1 MKIRE
6 MVKDERPRE
15 KMAMYGR
22 QTLTNSELL
31 AILIK
36 TGTERHGVLDI
47 ADEIIHKSGGIR
59 MLAEYSLEEL
69 AAFEGIGRAKA
80 CVILA
85 AVELGSRL
93 AASSQLTTGR
103 IKDAGD
109 VADVFLEKLRY
120 RKKERFESLLLDAK
134 GNIISCE
141 LISMGD
147 LMSSPVHPRET
158 FQAAVKRGAAAVI
171 LVHNHPSG
179 DPTPSDDDIKITKRL
194 KEAGDILG
202 ISVLDHV
209 IVGDGNYVSLRNLG
223 II

>member
-6 MVKDERPRE
+6 MIKEERPRE
-15 KMAMYGR
+15 KMVMYGR

-36 TGTERHGVLDI
+36 TGTEKRGVLDI
-47 ADEIIHKSGGIR
+47 ADDIIHKSGGIR
-59 MLAEYSLEEL
+59 MLTEYSLEEL
-69 AAFEGIGRAKA
+69 SAFEGIGRAKA

-93 AASSQLTTGR
+93 SASCIHSYGR
-103 IKDAGD
+103 IKSAED
-109 VADVFLEKLRY
+109 VAAVFTEKLRY
-120 RKKERFESLLLDAK
+120 MKKEIFEALLIDAK
-134 GNIISCE
+134 GNIIASE
-141 LISMGD
+141 VISIGD
-147 LMSSPVHPRET
+147 LTSSLVHPRET

-179 DPTPSDDDIKITKRL
+179 DAAPSDDDIKITKRL

-209 IVGDGNYVSLRNLG
+209 IIGDSSYVSLKALG
-223 II
+223 LI

>member
-15 KMAMYGR
+15 KMARYGR
-22 QTLTNSELL
+22 QTLTSSELL

-36 TGTERHGVLDI
+36 TGTEKRGVLEI
-47 ADEIIHKSGGIR
+47 ADDIVHKSGGIR

-69 AAFEGIGRAKA
+69 SAFEGIGKAKA
-80 CVILA
+80 STILA
-85 AVELGSRL
+85 AVELGSRI
-93 AASSQLTTGR
+93 AASSQITFGR
-103 IKDAGD
+103 IKDSED
-109 VADVFLEKLRY
+109 VAAIFTEKLRY
-120 RKKERFESLLLDAK
+120 IKKEIFEALLLDAK
-134 GNIISCE
+134 GNIISTE
-141 LISMGD
+141 RISVGN
-147 LMSSPVHPRET
+147 LTSSPVHPRET
-158 FQAAVKRGAAAVI
+158 FYAAVKRGAAAVI

-179 DPTPSDDDIKITKRL
+179 DASPSDDDIKVTKRL

-209 IVGDGNYVSLRNLG
+209 IIGDGSYVSLRALG

>member
-36 TGTERHGVLDI
+36 TGTERRGVLDI

-85 AVELGSRL
+85 AVELGSR
-93 AASSQLTTGR
+93 

-120 RKKERFESLLLDAK
+120 MKKERFESLLLDAK

>member
-36 TGTERHGVLDI
+36 TGTERRGVLDI

-69 AAFEGIGRAKA
+69 VAFEGIGRAKA

-93 AASSQLTTGR
+93 AASSQITTGR
-103 IKDAGD
+103 IKDARD

-120 RKKERFESLLLDAK
+120 MKKECFESLLLDAK

-209 IVGDGNYVSLRNLG
+209 IVGDGSYVSLRNLG